1 MIRQKNITSFILDK
15 DIIINKGELNLYL
28 IKRNSNQLLDRMF
41 LICLNEQTHVHI
53 PAKVT
58 FYQDDYYYELVA
70 EATDVHGVSILNSK
84 GYTDLT
90 KVIID
95 KIENSY
101 GKTLERNEELKTI
114 FYQTRNFNELLSILL
129 KIDIAHKKYVREQKS
144 NSYQLAS
151 REIEEQMHAIALQGS
166 FREPFP
172 KDRDDLLKIEILA
185 LKTHVLKIA
194 DYYGYD
200 SEALLSDLFINGNDK
215 SLTEYADNLV
225 KSNKCQAR
233 KICLSDDFYKQTV
246 TDPIIAFKTK
256 EQNNEGFDNSVP
268 VLLHLNSNGSWYEDY
283 HGEHHD
289 IDESDASSF
298 FKECIAFYYRMPDKV
313 DWAFLIKGLFA
324 KSSSVFYVI
333 FFTLL
338 VWGGLWGLAIPS
350 FVEFLISKII
360 PYANT
365 VELMQSLELI
375 FFLIIGSVGMK
386 VVMNIAINVFS
397 VDKSE
402 RIQIAIF
409 DKILNT
415 SIGNLRKIELGD
427 LSKRIISCLNIRKYI
442 VNFVKMLTFATLGLF
457 SFLSMM
463 IHDSE
468 MSFYMLLPI
477 VIYILCYCY
486 VMVNSLK
493 KYELF
498 YDYKDNLSSTLRQ
511 MIDGISKIKITNADR
526 YIISKYMSCYRHMSV
541 MEYIISKNVST
552 RRLLNN
558 ALPLLL
564 CLMFMM
570 FHMCA
575 DNSEIPSHLAF
586 FAAFYFCMIGFLG
599 AFLNF
604 WEFVPVKSLYERL
617 KPIIQSDV
625 ESDFNTE
632 QLDNFYGNVEL
643 SHVFYHYDDSDVEV
657 IKDVSLKVECGDFI
671 VISGASGSGK
681 TSLVELIIGFFVPS
695 KGAVY
700 YDDFDLKL
708 LNKTSVRK
716 HVGVVLQK
724 SQIEEASIMDN
735 ILKGTNYG
743 IDEARRVASLVGLT
757 EEIEQM
763 PMGFHTLVNKRNI
776 SKGQQQKIL
785 IAKALVG
792 NPCLLIMDEA
802 TSSLDNISQKLI
814 MDRIAGLNITRIVIS
829 NRISTVKS
837 ADFIYVMKDGTIE
850 SKGTFRELCKTS
862 ELFRSLIS

>member
-1 MIRQKNITSFILDK
+1 
-15 DIIINKGELNLYL
+15 
-28 IKRNSNQLLDRMF
+28 
-41 LICLNEQTHVHI
+41 
-53 PAKVT
+53 
-58 FYQDDYYYELVA
+58 
-70 EATDVHGVSILNSK
+70 
-84 GYTDLT
+84 
-90 KVIID
+90 
-95 KIENSY
+95 
-101 GKTLERNEELKTI
+101 
-114 FYQTRNFNELLSILL
+114 
-129 KIDIAHKKYVREQKS
+129 
-144 NSYQLAS
+144 
-151 REIEEQMHAIALQGS
+151 
-166 FREPFP
+166 
-172 KDRDDLLKIEILA
+172 
-185 LKTHVLKIA
+185 
-194 DYYGYD
+194 
-200 SEALLSDLFINGNDK
+200 
-215 SLTEYADNLV
+215 
-225 KSNKCQAR
+225 
-233 KICLSDDFYKQTV
+233 
-246 TDPIIAFKTK
+246 
-256 EQNNEGFDNSVP
+256 
-268 VLLHLNSNGSWYEDY
+268 
-283 HGEHHD
+283 
-289 IDESDASSF
+289 
-298 FKECIAFYYRMPDKV
+298 
-313 DWAFLIKGLFA
+313 
-324 KSSSVFYVI
+324 
-333 FFTLL
+333 
-338 VWGGLWGLAIPS
+338 
-350 FVEFLISKII
+350 
-360 PYANT
+360 
-365 VELMQSLELI
+365 
-375 FFLIIGSVGMK
+375 
-386 VVMNIAINVFS
+386 
-397 VDKSE
+397 
-402 RIQIAIF
+402 
-409 DKILNT
+409 
-415 SIGNLRKIELGD
+415 
-427 LSKRIISCLNIRKYI
+427 
-442 VNFVKMLTFATLGLF
+442 
-457 SFLSMM
+457 
-463 IHDSE
+463 
-468 MSFYMLLPI
+468 
-477 VIYILCYCY
+477 
-486 VMVNSLK
+486 
-493 KYELF
+493 
-498 YDYKDNLSSTLRQ
+498 
-511 MIDGISKIKITNADR
+511 
-526 YIISKYMSCYRHMSV
+526 
-541 MEYIISKNVST
+541 
-552 RRLLNN
+552 
-558 ALPLLL
+558 
-564 CLMFMM
+564 
-570 FHMCA
+570 MCA

-792 NPCLLIMDEA
+792 KPCLLIMDEA